1 MKKQLVYIVILFLF
15 TVAGYGK
22 GLIHHNI
29 SAKINPEKHF
39 IEVIDRIRIPK
50 DYDKKLVFVLNNN
63 LKVHSENPKVKVKL
77 LQSDLPTKDIGVD
90 FEQFDTSAHLRQN
103 QYAIELSDKADSII
117 SIGYSGFINYPIAQ
131 AGEEYARGFNQTP
144 GIIDGKGIYLA
155 GSSVWYPLFDDS
167 LITFRLEA
175 TVPAGWKIVSQGNR
189 DEETAKDNAYKVVW
203 NSPEPSEEIYVIGAK
218 WTEYSQ
224 AAGSVNVYAFLRT
237 PDEALAKKYLDA
249 TAQYLELYRKLIGQ
263 YPYTKFALVENFW
276 ETGYGMPSFTL
287 LGEQIIRFPFILN
300 SSYPHELLHN
310 YWGNGVYVDGKTGN
324 WCEGLTAYL
333 ADHLIAEQRGQA
345 EEYRRSTLQKYSDF
359 VTPENDF
366 PLNKFRGRYSAS
378 SEAIGYG
385 KTSFVWNMLRDEIG
399 DDNFIAGLRR
409 FYKNKKF
416 QKASFSDLRAEF
428 EAASGK
434 DLKKFFEQWV
444 DRTGAPEIALS
455 KVETYKDSAGIHVRF
470 NLLET
475 QDENVFTLSVPV
487 AIQYGGKAELKKVE
501 LSERSRTY
509 DIVVPAA
516 PDKIQIDPQFSIFR
530 RVSDSEFPPALTK
543 FLGAQEVTIILPSG
557 ADAASSQTY
566 ASFAKFWAGDAAK
579 KITIKY
585 DTDFVNLPADKNI
598 LVLGNTNKFA
608 GVVNQGIK
616 GFGAEIKADAYV
628 INKTSYPAANN
639 SFVTI
644 IRNPGNPKL
653 TVGFLSAANAKASE
667 GLGRKIPHYGK
678 YGYLV
683 FEGDEPTNVA
693 KGEWPV
699 LDSPLAYAFSAADSA
714 KGPLTGLPKRKALAV
729 LEPVFSSERLKKS
742 VDYLASEELAGRAP
756 GSQGI
761 EKAAKFIED
770 GFKSAGLLPGGDDS
784 TYSQSWQEVVD
795 AAGTKSTVKN
805 IIGIIPGTNPKL
817 AGESVLITAH
827 YDHLGKGWPTV
838 HKGDEGKIHFG
849 ADDNAS
855 GVAVLLE
862 LAQILGKSLKPQR
875 TVIFAAFTNEEE
887 GLVGSKYFI
896 DNYKRFPPKKII
908 VDVNFDVVGRL
919 LNKKILILGASS
931 AREWKF
937 IFQGASYTTGVESE
951 VVNQEIASSDQKSFT
966 DAGIPGVQFFSGV
979 NNDYHRPTDT
989 PDKIDVPGLIKAA
1002 SLGKEV
1008 IEYLSERNEPL
1019 TFNSGESKNI
1029 DPGQQK
1035 GDRKVSTGSVP
1046 DFAFPGAGVK
1056 LSEVQPGSPADKAG
1070 LKAGD
1075 VIVKIGGDKVAT
1087 LKNYSEALK
1096 KFQPGDKTDVTYQRD
1111 GKELTTKIEFISK

>member
-1 MKKQLVYIVILFLF
+1 MKKLLIYIFMLILFVV
-15 TVAGYGK
+15 TGYSK
-22 GLIHHNI
+22 DIIHHDI
-29 SAKINPEKHF
+29 SVKLNPEKHF
-39 IEVIDRIRIPK
+39 IEVSDKIRIPK
-50 DYDKKLVFVLNNN
+50 DYNKQIYFVLNNN
-63 LKVHSENPKVKVKL
+63 LKVQSDNPGVKIKL
-77 LQSDLPTKDIGVD
+77 LRSNLPTRDIGVD
-90 FEQFDTSAHLRQN
+90 FEQFDTSAHLLQN
-103 QYAIELSDKADSII
+103 QYTIEFSNDHVADSII
-117 SIGYSGFINYPIAQ
+117 SISYSGVINYPIAQ

-155 GSSVWYPLFDDS
+155 GSSVWYPLFDEG

-175 TVPAGWKIVSQGNR
+175 SVPAGWKIVSQGNR
-189 DEETAKDNAYKVVW
+189 DNEETKNDEYKVVW

-218 WTEYSQ
+218 WTEYLQ

-249 TAQYLELYRKLIGQ
+249 TAQYLELYRKLIGP

-345 EEYRRSTLQKYSDF
+345 EEYRRTTLQKYSDF

-366 PLNKFRGRYSAS
+366 PLNKFRGRYSAA

-385 KTSFVWNMLRDEIG
+385 KTSFLWNMLRDEIG
-399 DDNFIAGLRR
+399 DEEFTAGLKR
-409 FYKNKKF
+409 FYKDKKF
-416 QKASFSDLRAEF
+416 QKASFSDLRDEF
-428 EAASGK
+428 EATSGK
-434 DLKKFFEQWV
+434 DLKKFFAQWV
-444 DRTGAPEIALS
+444 DRTGAPELSLS
-455 KVETYKDSAGIHVRF
+455 KVDTYKDQAGIHVRF
-470 NLLET
+470 
-475 QDENVFTLSVPV
+475 TLSQTQAEDVFDLSLPV
-487 AIQYGGKAELKKVE
+487 AIQSGGKTELRKVQ
-501 LSERSRTY
+501 LTERSKSY
-509 DIVVPAA
+509 DLIVSAA
-516 PDKIQIDPQFSIFR
+516 PEKIQIDPQFSIFR

-557 ADAASSQTY
+557 ADAASFQTY
-566 ASFAKFWAGDAAK
+566 ASFAKFWAGDATK
-579 KITIKY
+579 KITIKK
-585 DTDFVNLPADKNI
+585 DTDFDKLPADKTI

-608 GVVNQGIK
+608 EVVSQNIK
-616 GFGAEIKADAYV
+616 SFGAEIKADAYV
-628 INKTSYPAANN
+628 INKTSYPAASN

-699 LDSPLAYAFSAADSA
+699 LDSPLAYAFDSA
-714 KGPLTGLPKRKALAV
+714 KGALQGLAKRKALAV

-742 VDYLASEELAGRAP
+742 VNYLASDELAGRAP
-756 GSQGI
+756 GSLGI
-761 EKAAKFIED
+761 EKAAKFIEE
-770 GFKSAGLLPGGDDS
+770 GFKSAGLLPGGDDA
-784 TYSQSWQEVVD
+784 TYFQSWQEVVD
-795 AAGTKSTVKN
+795 ATGSKNTVRN
-805 IIGIIPGTNPKL
+805 IIGIIPGTNPKYD
-817 AGESVLITAH
+817 GESVLISAH

-838 HKGDEGKIHFG
+838 HKGDEGKIHYG

-862 LAQILGKSLKPQR
+862 LAQTLGKSLKPQR
-875 TVIFAAFTNEEE
+875 TVVFVAFTNEEE

-896 DNYKRFPPKKII
+896 NNYKKFPPKKII
-908 VDVNFDVVGRL
+908 GNLNFDVVGRL
-919 LNKKILILGASS
+919 QNKKLLILGASS

-937 IFQGASYTTGVESE
+937 IFQGAGYTTGVDNE
-951 VVNQEIASSDQKSFT
+951 VVNQEIASSDQKSFI

-979 NNDYHRPTDT
+979 NSDYHRPTDT
-989 PDKIDVPGLIKAA
+989 PDKIDVPGLVKAA
-1002 SLGKEV
+1002 TLGKEV

>member
-1 MKKQLVYIVILFLF
+1 MKKHLTYIFIFLLLGI
-15 TVAGYGK
+15 TVHGK

-29 SAKINPEKHF
+29 SAKLNPEKHF
-39 IEVIDRIRIPK
+39 IEVSDIIRIPK
-50 DYDKKLVFVLNNN
+50 DYNKPLVFVLNNN
-63 LKVHSENPKVKVKL
+63 LKVRSENPKIKIKL
-77 LQSDLPTKDIGVD
+77 LQSDLATKDIGID
-90 FEQFDTSAHLRQN
+90 FEQFDSTVHLRQN
-103 QYAIELSDKADSII
+103 QYSIEFSKENPADSII
-117 SIGYSGFINYPIAQ
+117 SLSYSGFINYPIAQ

-144 GIIDGKGIYLA
+144 GIIDAKGIYLA

-175 TVPAGWKIVSQGNR
+175 SVPAGWKVVSQGNR
-189 DEETAKDNAYKVVW
+189 DEEATKNSAYHVVW
-203 NSPEPSEEIYVIGAK
+203 NSPDPSEEIYVIGAQ

-237 PDEALAKKYLDA
+237 PDDALAKKYLDA
-249 TAQYLELYRKLIGQ
+249 TAQYLELYRKLIGP
-263 YPYTKFALVENFW
+263 YPYAKFALVENFW

-310 YWGNGVYVDGKTGN
+310 YWGNGVYVDGGTGN

-345 EEYRRSTLQKYSDF
+345 EEYRRNTLQKYTDF

-385 KTSFVWNMLRDEIG
+385 KTSFLWNMLRDEIG
-399 DDNFIAGLRR
+399 DDNFTAGLKR
-409 FYKNKKF
+409 FYKDKKF

-428 EAASGK
+428 EAVSGK

-444 DRTGAPEIALS
+444 DRTGAPELSLS
-455 KVETYKDSAGIHVRF
+455 KVETYKDLAGYHVRF
-470 NLLET
+470 TISQLQN
-475 QDENVFTLSVPV
+475 ENVFTLSLPV
-487 AIQYGGKAELKKVE
+487 AIQYNGKAELQKVQ
-501 LSERSRTY
+501 LSERIQTY
-509 DIVVPAA
+509 DVVVPSE
-516 PDKIQIDPQFSIFR
+516 PEKIQIDPQFAIFR

-543 FLGAQEVTIILPSG
+543 FLGANELTLILPSKV
-557 ADAASSQTY
+557 DSSTTKVY
-566 ASFAKFWAGDAAK
+566 AGFAKFWAGDAAK
-579 KITIKY
+579 KIIITS
-585 DTDFVNLPADKNI
+585 DADFDKLPADRNI
-598 LVLGNTNKFA
+598 LILGNTNKFA
-608 GVVNQGIK
+608 SVVSEGIK
-616 GFGAEIKADAYV
+616 NYGAEIKADAYV
-628 INKTSYPAANN
+628 INKTTYPAANN

-683 FEGDEPTNVA
+683 FDGDEPTNVA

-699 LDSPLAYAFSAADSA
+699 LDSPLAYSFSNSA
-714 KGPLTGLPKRKALAV
+714 KGTVTGLPQRKALAV
-729 LEPVFSSERLKKS
+729 LEPIFSSERLKKS

-756 GSQGI
+756 GSPGI

-784 TYSQSWQEVVD
+784 TYFQSWREVVD
-795 AAGTKSTVKN
+795 SAGNKAIVRN

-838 HKGDEGKIHFG
+838 HTGDEGKIHYG

-862 LAQILGKSLKPQR
+862 LAQTLGKSLKPQR
-875 TVIFAAFTNEEE
+875 TVIFVAFTNEEE

-896 DNYKRFPPKKII
+896 NNYKRFSPKKII
-908 VDVNFDVVGRL
+908 GDLNFDVVGRL
-919 LNKKILILGASS
+919 QNKRFLILGASS

-937 IFQGASYTTGVESE
+937 IFQGAGYTTGVESE
-951 VVNQEIASSDQKSFT
+951 VVNQEISSSDQKSFI

-989 PDKIDVPGLIKAA
+989 PDKIDVPGLVKAA
-1002 SLGKEV
+1002 TLGKEV
-1008 IEYLSERNEPL
+1008 LEYLSERNEPL
-1019 TFNSGESKNI
+1019 TFNSGENKNI

-1046 DFAFPGAGVK
+1046 DFAFSGAGVK

-1070 LKAGD
+1070 LQAGD
-1075 VIVKIGGDKVAT
+1075 IIVKLGGAQVVT
-1087 LKNYSEALK
+1087 LRDYSDALK
-1096 KFQPGDKTDVTYQRD
+1096 KFQPGDKADVAYQRG
-1111 GKELTTKIEFISK
+1111 GKELTTKIEFIAK